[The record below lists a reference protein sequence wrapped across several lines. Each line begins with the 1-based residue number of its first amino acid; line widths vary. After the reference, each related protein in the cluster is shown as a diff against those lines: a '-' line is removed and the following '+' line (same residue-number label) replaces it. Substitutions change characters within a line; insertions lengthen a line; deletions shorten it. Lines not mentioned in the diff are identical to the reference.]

1 MPKIRRNLYLCTFTI
16 DEALEQLPRSP
27 SRPITERA
35 FGRLKI
41 RFRVLFRRCESNK
54 ETFKLYGLAGVAPHS
69 LCIKHDKLAPRKFDL
84 TLDHASN
91 NPLSPEE
98 VIDVLAL

>member
-1 MPKIRRNLYLCTFTI
+1 M
-16 DEALEQLPRSP
+16 
-27 SRPITERA
+27 
-35 FGRLKI
+35 KI
-41 RFRVLFRRCESNK
+41 RFRVLFRRCERNK

-98 VIDVLAL
+98 VRDVLALWRTSQKKLWSKQKISSIKSSKSTEC